1 MLAVIQPKPEPEP
14 EPPFL
19 YNNIT
24 KSYRYVIVHIIF
36 FIECEC
42 NRK

>member
-1 MLAVIQPKPEPEP
+1 MLAVIQPKPEL

-19 YNNIT
+19 YNIT